1 MEVFKEIIIVEESRL
16 NTTVEKI
23 QKTLAQEGED
33 RQKNQQ
39 KIKALK
45 QKQLAAEGWR
55 EKREIGEEIV
65 YFQEQ
70 KSRRLNQETAIL
82 KNPYF
87 GILEIKDDDLGYK
100 SYCLGRQSFFD
111 NRNQVLVIDWREAP
125 ISRLYYEYEAGEEY
139 EEEIRGRERSG
150 TISVKRQVDTGG
162 SELRKIMEKGVLL
175 VRREDNSW
183 ERADGGA
190 PVSRK
195 EGQRDHRLPEI
206 TSLISGEQ
214 FRAITH
220 PESRTIVLQGG
231 AGSGKTTVG
240 LHRIAY
246 LAYQNPERFC
256 PKRLLVVMFNRS
268 LQKYISRVLPEL
280 GVKPGV
286 QVETFHSWVGKIFH
300 QAGLSLAYAPEAPAE
315 VTRLKKHPLMLK
327 VIDAYIGG
335 LLDKSRQW
343 LQEELDRREMA
354 RLSDRLEA
362 MEAIQNF
369 PEFLQWLQR
378 QQASGPLA
386 ASERWQEM
394 CSRLLT
400 RLADHKTDLYM
411 MFTDRQVLEEGLAGS
426 SGLREKT
433 LNRLIRHQ
441 KELTEGGRMDF
452 ADAGIVLRL
461 RQCQGYKAALPDY
474 THIMVDEAQDL
485 SQVEL
490 ATLLTAADK
499 WQSITICGDMAQ
511 KIKEDVTFE
520 GVSGFADFI
529 GQQQKQLGA
538 EQAAAQTLMVG
549 YRATRP
555 IMELAWKVLGE
566 TGSLVTVRDG
576 SPVKIIRTQS
586 YEESLAEAKNILE
599 QYRQERPHSLV
610 AVVCRYIKDVDRLQA
625 ELRKGRSDVRRHA
638 REDFS
643 FQPGIVI
650 TNAHQVKG
658 LEFSAVMVMNPSKE
672 HYRDDRASRM
682 LLHVVLTRASDR
694 LWVIGHQPMAYGI
707 EEGAIGE
714 GNYSS
719 FQK

>member
-1 MEVFKEIIIVEESRL
+1 MEHFKKVIDLEENRL
-16 NTTVEKI
+16 
-23 QKTLAQEGED
+23 KTLVGKMAETLAKEGED
-33 RQKNQQ
+33 RQNSAK

-45 QKQLAAEGWR
+45 QKQLDAEGWR
-55 EKREIGEEIV
+55 EKREIEEEIV

-70 KSRRLNQETAIL
+70 NSRRLHQENKIL

-87 GILEIKDDDLGYK
+87 GILEIKDDGLGPK

-111 NRNQVLVIDWREAP
+111 SLNKVLVLDWREAP

-139 EEEIRGRERSG
+139 EEEIRGRERTG
-150 TISVKRQVDTGG
+150 TISAKRQVETAG
-162 SELRKIMEKGVLL
+162 SELRTIMEKGILL
-175 VRREDNSW
+175 VRREDSTW
-183 ERADGGA
+183 ERAEAGG

-256 PKRLLVVMFNRS
+256 ANRLLVVMFNRS

-286 QVETFHSWVGKIFH
+286 QVETYHSWVGKIFH
-300 QAGLSLAYAPEAPAE
+300 RAGLSLAYAPEAPTE

-327 VIDAYIGG
+327 LIDTYLNG
-335 LLDKSRQW
+335 LLAKSRQW
-343 LQEELDRREMA
+343 LQEGLYPGEHA
-354 RLSDRLEA
+354 RLSHLLEA
-362 MEAIQNF
+362 LEAIQTF

-378 QQASGPLA
+378 QQALGSIVP
-386 ASERWQEM
+386 SERWQEL
-394 CSRLLT
+394 CSRLLA
-400 RLADHKTDLYM
+400 RLAEQTIDLYM
-411 MFTDRQVLEEGLAGS
+411 MFTDRQLLEDTFAGAA
-426 SGLREKT
+426 GIRERT
-433 LNRLIRHQ
+433 LNRLREHQ
-441 KELTEGGRMDF
+441 SQLLERSRMDF

-461 RQCQGYKAALPDY
+461 LQRQGYQVALPNY
-474 THIMVDEAQDL
+474 AHIMVDEAQDL

-490 ATLLTAADK
+490 ATLLGAADT

-511 KIKEDVTFE
+511 KIKDEVTFE
-520 GVSGFADFI
+520 GAAGFGEFI

-538 EQAAAQTLMVG
+538 EHLAAQTLMVG

-566 TGSLVTVRDG
+566 TGALITVRDG
-576 SPVKIIRTQS
+576 PPVEIVRTPS
-586 YEESLAEAKNILE
+586 YEESLARAKQILE

-610 AVVCRYIKDVDRLQA
+610 AVVCRYIKDADRIYKDLQGPG
-625 ELRKGRSDVRRHA
+625 LPHIRRHA

-658 LEFSAVMVMNPSKE
+658 LEFSAVMVMNPSRE

-682 LLHVVLTRASDR
+682 LLHVVLTRASEQ
-694 LWVIGHQPMAYGI
+694 LWLIGHQPMAYGI
-707 EEGAIGE
+707 DGG
-714 GNYSS
+714 SHP
-719 FQK
+719 